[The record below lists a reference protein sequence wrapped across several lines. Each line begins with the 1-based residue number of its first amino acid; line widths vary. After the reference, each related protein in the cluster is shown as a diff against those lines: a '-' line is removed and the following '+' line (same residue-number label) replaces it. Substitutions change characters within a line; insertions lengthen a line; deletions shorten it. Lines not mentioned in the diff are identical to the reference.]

1 MSGGVDS
8 QGTRKRHRAEQDTSA
23 NAEATGRSRAL
34 LLRSIM
40 SEHSINTIKMIDQ
53 NIALDV
59 AGFAGVPTRDARGN
73 LLQSLWSK
81 HYDTSNVGLLLERND
96 IRVLLLKQ
104 LEGQIKEQKDA
115 INMLEE
121 NDVLC
126 KWILQFTQSWEEQYN
141 KSKMQFFDI
150 GQLVLSAMKETFFLV
165 EDFLEQYSPVQ
176 PSLMRTRLVAV
187 LERAQQGTLG
197 VSVSIG
203 LDADTHS
210 TAQPAGDVDDL
221 HVQLFGVEDSLIR
234 LLFRNEYFGMH
245 MRRVAGKILKKQ
257 EVCNKP
263 GAYSAR
269 VQRND
274 VTQEVDNALDQF
286 CKILEQ
292 PIMHKCFDKI
302 MRDETW
308 LLRMCIDHRGLPKT
322 HNLHTAAQ
330 T

>member
-1 MSGGVDS
+1 M
-8 QGTRKRHRAEQDTSA
+8 QDTGA
-23 NAEATGRSRAL
+23 NAEVNGRQRAL

-104 LEGQIKEQKDA
+104 LEVQIKEQKDA

-165 EDFLEQYSPVQ
+165 EDFLEDYSPVR
-176 PSLMRTRLVAV
+176 PSAIRIRLAEV
-187 LERAQQGTLG
+187 LERAQPGTLG
-197 VSVSIG
+197 ITVSIG
-203 LDADTHS
+203 LDADTHG
-210 TAQPAGDVDDL
+210 TGQPAQDKDDV
-221 HVQLFGVEDSLIR
+221 HVQLFGIEESLIR

-292 PIMHKCFDKI
+292 PIMHTCFDKI
-302 MRDETW
+302 MQDEAW
-308 LLRMCIDHRGLPKT
+308 LLRMCIDHRGLPKS
-322 HNLHTAAQ
+322 HNLHTAAE